1 MNEYGVCVSN
11 TISNRQMIVF
21 IVDFHIIKVESETIY

>member
-11 TISNRQMIVF
+11 TINNRQMIVF
-21 IVDFHIIKVESETIY
+21 ILDFHMIKVESEIIY